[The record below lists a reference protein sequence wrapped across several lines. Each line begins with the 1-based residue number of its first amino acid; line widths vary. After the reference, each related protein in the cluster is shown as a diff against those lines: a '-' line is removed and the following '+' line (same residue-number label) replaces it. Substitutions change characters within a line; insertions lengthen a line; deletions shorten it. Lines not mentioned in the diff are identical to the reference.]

1 MLAELILLQQVL
13 DDKNAVDRSNTATSN
28 ARDFDETIRKY
39 KQVYE
44 DYIARGRKGYG
55 L

>member
-1 MLAELILLQQVL
+1 MLAELFLLQQVL
-13 DDKNAVDRSNTATSN
+13 DDKKVIDRSNIATSN
-28 ARDFDETIRKY
+28 ARDFDETIQKY

-44 DYIARGRKGYG
+44 DYIERGRKGYG

>member
-1 MLAELILLQQVL
+1 MFAELLLLQQVL
-13 DDKNAVDRSNTATSN
+13 DIDRSNTAISN
-28 ARDFDETIRKY
+28 ARDFDETIKKY

-44 DYIARGRKGYG
+44 DYIERGRKGYG